1 MNNNEINCNDELCN
15 NIHKNVDFTFNVKQD
30 FQKIDDIID
39 DIGNNTQDK
48 INITDYMDPKKIKKI
63 HDDYIKQ
70 LQENKR
76 KIETQTQGNKTI
88 KKAEIIGGSR
98 VNRKQEKLGSK
109 EIEKEA
115 KENNVNQKEL
125 MERVKKTI
133 KSIEEEAE
141 KIEKSSDFN
150 KVYNFDNSQIKLAR
164 EFLFSTTLKQN
175 YINKNGIST
184 DKFISD
190 VIDEKYT
197 TSSQPK
203 EVDSSPMQL
212 VYITRLSKQLN
223 TQLLQ
228 ESDIRLSFNNVDV
241 MILNY
246 LKGIEK
252 YDYYYVYILLREF
265 FKKLIISSLSD
276 IELAFRSQNNWINEE
291 FKKLIIKD
299 VVMLQSLPPKLAKS
313 WKIFITEL
321 CDKNNVF
328 NDLSKLDYVI
338 HINDDFIIEE
348 TLAKVIKCMTPCF
361 IYNYYL
367 VVKSVYILCGLL
379 DDWYHRTQ
387 TMITNVQNIDK
398 NDLYN
403 QLNDITKVCIYLYE
417 NSRHYENSTTRS
429 LPYSTEPISQ
439 ELQMYYLNHT
449 IIGPQYKLLKGI
461 EKYIFS
467 LI

>member
-1 MNNNEINCNDELCN
+1 MSSTNVENNSNSM
-15 NIHKNVDFTFNVKQD
+15 HKNVDFTFDVKQD
-30 FQKIDDIID
+30 FKEVDDIID
-39 DIGNNTQDK
+39 SIDTQDK

-63 HDDYIKQ
+63 HDNYIKQ

-76 KIETQTQGNKTI
+76 KIETQKQGNKTI
-88 KKAEIIGGSR
+88 GKAEMIGGSR
-98 VNRKQEKLGSK
+98 VIRKQEKTDAAK

-115 KENNVNQKEL
+115 KENGISQKEL
-125 MERVKKTI
+125 LDRVKTTI

-141 KIEKSSDFN
+141 KIEKSNDFN
-150 KVYNFDNSQIKLAR
+150 KIYNFDNSEIKTAR
-164 EFLFSTTLKQN
+164 EFLFSTTIKQD

-190 VIDEKYT
+190 VIDEKYS

-203 EVDSSPMQL
+203 EVDSSPKQL

-228 ESDIRLSFNNVDV
+228 ESDIRLSFNNIDV
-241 MILNY
+241 MICSY
-246 LKGIEK
+246 LKKIEK
-252 YDYYYVYILLREF
+252 YDYYYVYTLLREF

-276 IELAFRSQNNWINEE
+276 IELAFRSKNNWVNEE

-313 WKIFITEL
+313 WKVFITEL

-328 NDLSKLDYVI
+328 NDISKLDYVI

-348 TLAKVIKCMTPCF
+348 TLAKTIKCMSPCF

-367 VVKSVYILCGLL
+367 IAKSIYILCGLL
-379 DDWYHRTQ
+379 DDWYHKTQ
-387 TMITNVQNIDK
+387 IAMK
-398 NDLYN
+398 NNQKLDQDDLYN
-403 QLNDITKVCIYLYE
+403 QLTNITKVCVYLYE
-417 NSRHYENSTTRS
+417 NSRHHENSTARS
-429 LPYSTEPISQ
+429 LPFSNEPISQ

-449 IIGPQYKLLKGI
+449 MVGPQYKLLKGL